1 MFEDLMLGH
10 LVDVVA
16 GFFASPLNVT
26 LSLASLAIALLL
38 FFKLNDKAM
47 PQKQRISLVY
57 LHLAFL
63 FAPLVFLALSISCQ
77 VASIACAV
85 TITQMLLYSLPLI
98 IIGTIVAGFILLPR
112 YYKSSSLKAPESLS
126 KFVKKESK
134 RLKLKKAP
142 EVFSAD
148 SGKPSAFTLGFFN
161 PRIFVSVG
169 MQEVLSKKEIEAV
182 LLHELS
188 HVKNASSWFKFSSTL
203 LKAFSPFAALRGF
216 GFSVDAEE
224 HKADSYAARRQGT
237 RRHLNSAK
245 KKAAISC

>member
-1 MFEDLMLGH
+1 MLGH

-16 GFFASPLNVT
+16 GFFANPINVT
-26 LSLASLAIALLL
+26 ISLASLAIALLL
-38 FFKLNDKAM
+38 FFRLNDKALSHE
-47 PQKQRISLVY
+47 QRILLVY

-98 IIGTIVAGFILLPR
+98 IIGTVVAGFILLPR
-112 YYKSSSLKAPESLS
+112 YYKSSSLKAPRQMRE
-126 KFVKKESK
+126 FVAKEAK
-134 RLKLKKAP
+134 RLKLKTTP
-142 EVFSAD
+142 EVLSAD

-169 MQEVLSKKEIEAV
+169 MQEVLNKKEIEAV
-182 LLHELS
+182 LLHELA
-188 HVKNASSWFKFSSTL
+188 HVKNASSWFKLSSAL

-216 GFSVDAEE
+216 GFAIDVEE
-224 HKADSYAARRQGT
+224 RKADAYAAQRQGT
-237 RRHLNSAK
+237 RRHLDSAK
-245 KKAAISC
+245 KKASISC